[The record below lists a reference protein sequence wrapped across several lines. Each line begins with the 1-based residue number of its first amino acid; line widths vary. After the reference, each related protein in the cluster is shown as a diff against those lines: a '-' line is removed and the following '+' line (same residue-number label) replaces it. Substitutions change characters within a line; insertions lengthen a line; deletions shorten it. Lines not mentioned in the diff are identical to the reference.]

1 MSASKNSAADPT
13 SVFPTSNIDP
23 YSDEFLSNPYP
34 YFEEIRS
41 LGPLVRLEK
50 YDCLVTADYGVV
62 NEALR
67 NHEVFCSSGG
77 VGLTNF
83 HKEKPWRP
91 PSLVLETDPPE
102 HTSSRQILSK
112 VLSLP
117 ALKTLRDKFEQE
129 AERFVSEVIT
139 SGAFDAVTDLAEVYP
154 LKVFPDAVGLPTQ
167 GRENLLPYGSMV
179 FNALGPRNHL
189 FEVAFENAKPVQ
201 EWILFHCRKENLS
214 ADGLGAQ
221 IHRLAEEA
229 GVPEEKACLLVRS
242 VLSAG
247 LDTTV
252 NSIGSALYCF
262 ARYPQQWQ
270 ALTEDVSLARNAF
283 EEVIRFEGTAHS
295 FYRTT
300 TQAVTI
306 AGMAILEGE
315 KILVCLAGANRD
327 PQKWQQPDQ
336 FLISRDCRGHAGFG
350 IGIHACVGQM
360 IARMEGESVL
370 KALAKR
376 VKTIKL
382 AGEPVRRFNNSLR
395 GLASLPVEVELI

>member
-1 MSASKNSAADPT
+1 MSGSKTSAVGPT
-13 SVFPTSNIDP
+13 SVFPTTNIDP
-23 YSDEFLSNPYP
+23 YSDEFLLNPYP

-67 NHEVFCSSGG
+67 NHEVFCSSAG
-77 VGLTNF
+77 VGLSNF

-102 HTSSRQILSK
+102 HTSARQILSK

-117 ALKTLRDKFEQE
+117 ALKALRDKFEAE
-129 AERFVSEVIT
+129 AERFVGEVIT
-139 SGAFDAVTDLAEVYP
+139 SGSFDAVTDLAEVYP
-154 LKVFPDAVGLPTQ
+154 LKVFPDAVGLPPE

-189 FEVAFENAKPVQ
+189 FEEAFENAKPVQ
-201 EWILFHCRKENLS
+201 EWILYHCRKENLS

-221 IHRLAEEA
+221 IHRVAEEA
-229 GVPEEKACLLVRS
+229 GVSEEKACLLVRS

-252 NSIGSALYCF
+252 NSLGSAIYCF
-262 ARYPQQWQ
+262 ARYPQQWE

-295 FYRTT
+295 FFRTT
-300 TQAVTI
+300 TQTVTI
-306 AGMAILEGE
+306 AGMVIPKGE

-336 FLISRDCRGHAGFG
+336 FLINRDCRGHAGFG

-360 IARMEGESVL
+360 VARMEGELVL
-370 KALAKR
+370 KALAKQ

-382 AGEPVRRFNNSLR
+382 SGEPVRRFNNALR
-395 GLASLPVEVELI
+395 GLASLPVEVELA